1 MNTDS
6 ALCKIDRINFVPVK
20 VIAKKSKEF
29 LMVCFCFNI
38 ALAGKER
45 ERESFCFVFGSV
57 SKGVVSGKEF
67 FEKTVV

>member
-29 LMVCFCFNI
+29 LIVCFCFKV

-45 ERESFCFVFGSV
+45 ERESFCFVFG
-57 SKGVVSGKEF
+57 
-67 FEKTVV
+67 